1 MWMEIGFNSA
11 YLITIWG
18 LVVVMV
24 AQQSRVDEN
33 QHQLARYFFYA
44 FALLALGDTGHVGFR
59 IVGYSLGNLEASLSL
74 GSMTVSWVGLGALST
89 AITVTLFYVFMLLIW
104 KERFNQSL
112 GWFGALLI
120 LSAVV
125 RLIVMM
131 LPGND
136 WNAVVPPRTFS
147 LIRNLPLTISGLG
160 VAYLILRDSIRAN
173 DRLFRWIGVMILV
186 SYAFYLPVILFVQ
199 QVPVIGML
207 MIPKT
212 LAYVA
217 IAILAYRS
225 LWLRGEEGISV
236 SESSVP
242 A

>member
-1 MWMEIGFNSA
+1 
-11 YLITIWG
+11 
-18 LVVVMV
+18 
-24 AQQSRVDEN
+24 
-33 QHQLARYFFYA
+33 
-44 FALLALGDTGHVGFR
+44 
-59 IVGYSLGNLEASLSL
+59 
-74 GSMTVSWVGLGALST
+74 MT
-89 AITVTLFYVFMLLIW
+89 
-104 KERFNQSL
+104 
-112 GWFGALLI
+112 
-120 LSAVV
+120 
-125 RLIVMM
+125 

-136 WNAVVPPRTFS
+136 WNAIVPPRTFS

-186 SYAFYLPVILFVQ
+186 SYAFYLPVIFFVQ

-225 LWLRGEEGISV
+225 LWQPEDKKLPLSEGSL
-236 SESSVP
+236 P